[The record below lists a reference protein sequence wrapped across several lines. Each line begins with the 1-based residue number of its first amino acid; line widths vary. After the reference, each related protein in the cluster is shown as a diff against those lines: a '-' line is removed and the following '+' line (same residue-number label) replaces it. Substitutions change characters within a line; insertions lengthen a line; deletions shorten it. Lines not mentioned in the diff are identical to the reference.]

1 MKYCINCGSQL
12 SDQDKFCTKCGAPQG
27 AQQSNTQP
35 VEQGVQQQ
43 SNAQPVGQSV
53 QQQSYTQPDQSY
65 IYQQPIK
72 TSGKFSA
79 KGAALLV
86 GIVVVALGV
95 IYLLF
100 QLFTGGSGSIEKA
113 VEEYY
118 EAICDKDGDT
128 LLEVTCTDSMVRAL
142 EESSGYEKDDIAYAL
157 EVAIDYSYEDFGK
170 VRNVKVEEQDKMTKA
185 ELSQGLEEI
194 KDETGVD
201 VKISEMRE
209 VEVTFEYYDTYYEE
223 WDEDTEYLIV
233 YKSGSKWYVF
243 PDAF

>member
-12 SDQDKFCTKCGAPQG
+12 SDKDKFCTKCGAPQG
-27 AQQSNTQP
+27 AQQQSNVQP
-35 VEQGVQQQ
+35 VEQG
-43 SNAQPVGQSV
+43 A
-53 QQQSYTQPDQSY
+53 QQSYTQPDQSY
-65 IYQQPIK
+65 IYQQPVK
-72 TSGKFSA
+72 TSGKFSV

-157 EVAIDYSYEDFGK
+157 EVAIEYSYEDFGK

>member
-27 AQQSNTQP
+27 AQQQSNVQP
-35 VEQGVQQQ
+35 VEQGAQQQ
-43 SNAQPVGQSV
+43 SNAQPVEQGA
-53 QQQSYTQPDQSY
+53 QQSYTQPDQSY
-65 IYQQPIK
+65 IYQQPVK